1 MKRLLSLL
9 LAATCITSV
18 LFAQEEVKSYNA
30 ERIALKAVIT
40 NDDIPAAAY
49 RQLLSKLTQIAA
61 KNGCAATANSPYTL
75 TCSVDELSK
84 DITATMPPMHAYTLA
99 VTLVVGNSEEGR
111 QYASTTVE
119 IKGAGQTPEKAYI
132 SAIKTIR
139 VSAPA
144 IKAMI
149 TKGKEEISTAEAGDN
164 SQERPTSTEEP
175 VRDDPMQELQM

>member
-9 LAATCITSV
+9 LAATCLTGM
-18 LFAQEEVKSYNA
+18 LFAQEDTKPDYT

-40 NDDIPAAAY
+40 NDDIPAAAQ

-75 TCSVDELSK
+75 TCSIDELSK
-84 DITATMPPMHAYTLA
+84 DITATVPPMHAYTLA

-119 IKGAGQTPEKAYI
+119 IKGAGQTTEKAYI
-132 SAIKTIR
+132 SAIEALR
-139 VSAPA
+139 VSDPG
-144 IKAMI
+144 IKSMI
-149 TKGKEEISTAEAGDN
+149 AKGKREIYAAETGD
-164 SQERPTSTEEP
+164 SQERPASSEEP
-175 VRDDPMQELQM
+175 VRDDPMQDIQT